1 MKNVFII
8 FCSVVIFV
16 SCTKSN
22 DTSTTP
28 GTDTVPGGTIIATG
42 NFTSGVH
49 TTSGIAKVYN
59 DGGTKRLWLE
69 NFKTDNGPD
78 LKVYLAKDINASTFI
93 NISNLRSVNGNQ
105 NYDISG
111 MPDLAQYKY
120 VLVWC
125 QQFGVLFGSA
135 LIQ

>member
-1 MKNVFII
+1 MKMVLIV
-8 FCSVVIFV
+8 FCSLILVL

-22 DTSTTP
+22 DSATTP
-28 GTDTVPGGTIIATG
+28 GTDTVPGGSLIATG

-49 TTSGIAKVYN
+49 STSGTAKVYN
-59 DGGTKRLWLE
+59 DGGTKRLRLE

-78 LKVYLAKDINASTFI
+78 LKVYLSKDINAATFI
-93 NISNLRSVNGNQ
+93 NISNLRSINGNQ

-120 VLVWC
+120 VLIWC

-135 LIQ
+135 LVQ

>member
-1 MKNVFII
+1 MKNLLIF
-8 FCSVVIFV
+8 FCSLIIFV
-16 SCTKSN
+16 SCTKSS
-22 DTSTTP
+22 DTTTTP
-28 GTDTVPGGTIIATG
+28 GTDIVPGGTIIATG

-49 TTSGIAKVYN
+49 TTSGTAKVYY
-59 DGGTKRLWLE
+59 DGGTKRLRLE

-78 LKVYLAKDINASTFI
+78 LKVYLSKDINAATFI

-120 VLVWC
+120 VLIWC